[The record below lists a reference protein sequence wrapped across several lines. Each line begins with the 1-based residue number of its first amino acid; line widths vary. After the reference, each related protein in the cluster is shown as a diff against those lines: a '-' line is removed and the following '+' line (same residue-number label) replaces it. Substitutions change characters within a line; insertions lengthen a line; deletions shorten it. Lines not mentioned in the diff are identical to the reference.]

1 MMLDYVLVYRP
12 ASLTAPEV
20 KKSQLCTCKD
30 LVVPQLCDYC
40 TFCSYKGDYS
50 ARYYHRKEKLLKK
63 EDYASSSKNKKNSKK
78 ELDFDSLH

>member
-1 MMLDYVLVYRP
+1 MMLDYVLVDRP

-50 ARYYHRKEKLLKK
+50 AWYYYRKEKLLKK

-78 ELDFDSLH
+78 ELDLDSLH